1 MPRPKSYCIFL
12 ILVVPFAT
20 QLRGRLAEVLAA
32 ERGHVV
38 DGEVIFVGQF
48 GDRDVGHDDV
58 SKELLFLLLDQPLA
72 GRVAKCLLEV
82 AVERGGRH
90 VEFVHQLQGGLD
102 VRIDLHHFRLE
113 IVVVARKQGGEQCG
127 QLLFVVE
134 ATQQNK
140 QKVFL
145 EALIMV
151 ARQPRRQCDAS
162 LVELAQQQVVNG
174 QQCEFFPPP

>member
-12 ILVVPFAT
+12 ILVVPFVA

-38 DGEVIFVGQF
+38 DREVIFVGQF
-48 GDRDVGHDDV
+48 GDRDVGHVDV
-58 SKELLFLLLDQPLA
+58 SKELFFLLLDQPLA
-72 GRVAKCLLEV
+72 GRVAKRLMEF
-82 AVERGGRH
+82 AVESGGRH
-90 VEFVHQLQGGLD
+90 VELVHQLQGGLD

-113 IVVVARKQGGEQCG
+113 IVVIARKHGGEQRG

-134 ATQQNK
+134 ATQQNE

-151 ARQPRRQCDAS
+151 ARQS
-162 LVELAQQQVVNG
+162 
-174 QQCEFFPPP
+174 